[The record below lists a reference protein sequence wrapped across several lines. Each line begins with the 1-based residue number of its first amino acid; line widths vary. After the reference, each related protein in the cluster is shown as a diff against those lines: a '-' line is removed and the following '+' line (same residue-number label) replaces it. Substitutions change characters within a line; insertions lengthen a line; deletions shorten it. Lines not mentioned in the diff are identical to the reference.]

1 MFAMQY
7 DIHLPRDYDM
17 EVIRRRVAERGHAL
31 DRRQGLGLKAYLVRD
46 ISAGAAINS
55 YSPFYIWSDEAA
67 AARFLWGGGGFGGIV
82 RDFGRPRVH
91 TWLVGEFQKGHD
103 YRDRPRSAALTT
115 VHLAANSDPEA
126 EARRASQ
133 RTSSVASSPS
143 THCVAWMI
151 DASSWKV
158 TSFTLSSSATA
169 PTPHEVG
176 GSDTECFEV
185 LHLSS
190 PEMDGMAGLG

>member
-17 EVIRRRVAERGHAL
+17 GVIRRRVAERGHAL

-46 ISAGAAINS
+46 VSAGAAINS

-67 AARFLWGGGGFGGIV
+67 AATFLWGGGGFGGIV

-91 TWLVGEFQKGHD
+91 TWLVGEFAKGHD
-103 YRDRPRSAALTT
+103 YHDRPLSAALST
-115 VHLAANSDPEA
+115 VHLAENSDPEA
-126 EARRASQ
+126 EAHRASQ
-133 RTSSVASSPS
+133 RTASVASSPS
-143 THCVAWMI
+143 THCVAWLI
-151 DASSWKV
+151 DPSSWTV
-158 TSFTLSSSATA
+158 SSFTLSSEAMA
-169 PTPHEVG
+169 ATPHEVT
-176 GSDTECFEV
+176 GSGTERFEV

-190 PEMDGMAGLG
+190 PEMDEMAGIE